1 MEVQLQVT
9 TPADCEQLPPPVTE
23 AETYVEAA
31 GMVIVSTV
39 PVPCEVLL
47 LKSGVEYV
55 TLPVLS
61 VIGFGDPVTLTTRRS
76 IWSLTV
82 TEPLPLLLALF
93 ESGSVPD
100 ALPESVA
107 VPPAV
112 GLALTVAK
120 YMTDAPIEVQLQVT
134 T

>member
-1 MEVQLQVT
+1 MFDAPIEVQLQVT
-9 TPADCEQLPPPVTE
+9 TPADCEQLPPPVTD

-47 LKSGVEYV
+47 LKSCVEYV

-61 VIGFGDPVTLTTRRS
+61 VIGFGEPVTLTTRRS

-82 TEPLPLLLALF
+82 TDPLALLLAGVG
-93 ESGSVPD
+93 SGSAPD
-100 ALPESVA
+100 TEDDSVSD
-107 VPPAV
+107 PPAV
-112 GLALTVAK
+112 G
-120 YMTDAPIEVQLQVT
+120 VT
-134 T
+134 TIVTK

>member
-1 MEVQLQVT
+1 MTHAPIGVEFKAR
-9 TPADCEQLPPPVTE
+9 TPADCEQLPPPVTD
-23 AETYVEAA
+23 AETKVEAA

-47 LKSGVEYV
+47 LKSCVEYV

-82 TEPLPLLLALF
+82 TDPLAVLFALF
-93 ESGSVPD
+93 ESGSVPEAVAD
-100 ALPESVA
+100 SVA

-112 GLALTVAK
+112 GVTMTVAK
-120 YMTDAPIEVQLQVT
+120 
-134 T
+134 